1 MEHSNSISRKY
12 GIVNTDIRL
21 RRFSPSDLDR
31 IMEIEQASFTT
42 DAYTRS
48 RFESL
53 YKRHPDGFIVA
64 ELSRKIIGYII
75 AYISDGLGDFD
86 SMAVDPRYRHLG
98 VGKRLVHFMI
108 DNFRRQ
114 GIREASLEVRTTNI
128 SAISFYHRL
137 GFRITKV
144 IKGFYRGGGDACQ
157 MRRSI

>member
-1 MEHSNSISRKY
+1 M
-12 GIVNTDIRL
+12 DIRL

-31 IMEIEQASFTT
+31 VMEIEQASFTT
-42 DAYTRS
+42 DAYARS

-64 ELSRKIIGYII
+64 ELSSKIIGYII
-75 AYISDGLGDFD
+75 AYISGGLGDFD
-86 SMAVDPRYRHLG
+86 SMTVDPRYRRLG
-98 VGKRLVHFMI
+98 LGKRLVHFMM
-108 DNFRRQ
+108 DNFRQQ

-128 SAISFYHRL
+128 SAISFYHGL

-144 IKGFYRGGGDACQ
+144 IKGFYRGGGDAYQ